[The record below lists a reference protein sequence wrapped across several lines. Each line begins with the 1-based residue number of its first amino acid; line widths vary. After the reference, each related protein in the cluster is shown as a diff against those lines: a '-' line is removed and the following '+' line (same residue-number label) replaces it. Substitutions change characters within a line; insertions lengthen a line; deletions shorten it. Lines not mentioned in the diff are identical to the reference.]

1 MPNRRAQPQ
10 LSRFA
15 AQIEPRGEAMHFAS
29 VNWLAI
35 FIAAAAGYGVGAVWY
50 LIFGKRWMAANGMTV
65 EMVKSGG
72 TGAGISYIL
81 AAVANV
87 LIAVIFA
94 GVLFHMRGV
103 GPSPLRTAII
113 SAVVLWL
120 GFILS
125 TLMVNYSFA
134 RRPRVLIAIDSGHW
148 LAVMLVMAVIL
159 GLMGV

>member
-1 MPNRRAQPQ
+1 
-10 LSRFA
+10 
-15 AQIEPRGEAMHFAS
+15 MHFAN

-50 LIFGKRWMAANGMTV
+50 LIFGKRWRTANGMT
-65 EMVKSGG
+65 EQTVKSGG
-72 TGAGISYIL
+72 TGAVISYFL
-81 AAVANV
+81 AAIANV
-87 LIAVIFA
+87 MIAVTFA
-94 GVLFHMRGV
+94 GILFHMRGV

>member
-1 MPNRRAQPQ
+1 
-10 LSRFA
+10 
-15 AQIEPRGEAMHFAS
+15 MHFAS

-35 FIAAAAGYGVGAVWY
+35 FIAAAAGYGVGAAWY
-50 LIFGKRWMAANGMTV
+50 AIFGKRWMAANGMTA
-65 EMVKSGG
+65 ETVKSGG
-72 TGAGISYIL
+72 TGTVISYLL
-81 AAVANV
+81 AAIANV
-87 LIAVIFA
+87 LIAVTFA
-94 GVLFHMRGV
+94 GVLFHMGGV

-134 RRPRVLIAIDSGHW
+134 RRPPMLIAIDGGHW